1 MSKKSNLPLFLLG
14 GAGVGLFIWGSSKVS
29 KSDLVNAVNIVT
41 GGALSVPAFF
51 MKYYPMAVQS
61 EQTTNV
67 PALVTLA
74 QAAVE
79 SGYGKYAPGFNFFGI
94 KNSSS
99 WHGQTQKLKTW
110 ECGRTGIAGIDRAC
124 WGFGLSGTDN
134 IKDEV
139 IEIFPPGSPQ
149 GNASCNAAG
158 SYSYRV
164 YGVFRAYSSPLESFI
179 DHGNF
184 LIENSRYKPAF
195 ITSTPEAFALAVA
208 KAGYS
213 SAPNYGKVL
222 TDTIAKARN
231 VVS

>member
-1 MSKKSNLPLFLLG
+1 MNKKKINVPLLLLG
-14 GAGVGLFIWGSSKVS
+14 GAGAGLLIWGSSKVS

-79 SGYGKYAPGFNFFGI
+79 SGYGKFAPGFNFFGI

-99 WHGQTQKLKTW
+99 WAGQTQKLKTW
-110 ECGRTGIAGIDRAC
+110 ECGRTGNAA
-124 WGFGLSGTDN
+124 TDG

-139 IEIFPPGSPQ
+139 IQIFPPGSPQ
-149 GNASCNAAG
+149 GNGSCNAAG

-164 YGVFRAYSSPLESFI
+164 YGVFRAYSSPVESFI

-184 LIENSRYKPAF
+184 LIDNSRYKPAF
-195 ITSTPEAFALAVA
+195 LTSTPEAFALAVA